1 MSHDALRRPLVVLHL
16 DDYPVAVAGLRQLL
30 APHTHRIRLLL
41 PGQVDGD
48 SLRPDVVLFEPARI
62 SPETRDLLERLE
74 ADEQSLRVAYSWD
87 DAGRRHQPFVSKS
100 LGPLEL
106 VARLEELIRERR
118 RTRHVRLGTALE
130 EALGQ
135 GLGQRPGSSR
145 TLEVPEAEWVTPA
158 SPTSAISPVGRV
170 HRLSRREEQVLA
182 LVGHGLT
189 NREIGIELF
198 VSVNS
203 VKTYIRAAYR
213 KVGVNR
219 RSQAVGWCVQHGL
232 SPALLG
238 QEVRQ
243 QIGTVPGGPV
253 DDASGLP
260 LEAEVPS
267 ETA

>member
-118 RTRHVRLGTALE
+118 RTRHMRLGTALE

-135 GLGQRPGSSR
+135 RPGSDR
-145 TLEVPEAEWVTPA
+145 TLEVPEAEWVAPA

-243 QIGTVPGGPV
+243 QIGTVAGGTAV
-253 DDASGLP
+253 DGASGLP
-260 LEAEVPS
+260 LEPEAPS

>member
-1 MSHDALRRPLVVLHL
+1 MSHDALRRPLIVLHL
-16 DDYPVAVAGLRQLL
+16 DDYPVAVAGLRHLL
-30 APHTHRIRLLL
+30 ASHTHRIRLVTS
-41 PGQVDGD
+41 GQVGED
-48 SLRPDVVLFEPARI
+48 LRPDVVLFEPARI

-87 DAGRRHQPFVSKS
+87 DAARRHQPFVSKS
-100 LGPLEL
+100 LGALEL

-118 RTRHVRLGTALE
+118 RTRQVRLGTALE
-130 EALGQ
+130 EALGSTATA
-135 GLGQRPGSSR
+135 GVF
-145 TLEVPEAEWVTPA
+145 EAPEAEWVAEPSA
-158 SPTSAISPVGRV
+158 TSAVSPVGRV

-189 NREIGIELF
+189 NREIGIELY

-219 RSQAVGWCVQHGL
+219 RSQAVSWCVQHGL

-243 QIGTVPGGPV
+243 EIATSPGALGQPV
-253 DDASGLP
+253 VHES
-260 LEAEVPS
+260 EEPS
-267 ETA
+267 ESEPA